1 MDTHGVAQLAR
12 NVPIIAPEDT
22 VRRAAGL
29 IRASGGSRVLVHDH
43 GRITGTVSERAIAA
57 LLAGAESLDEA
68 LDAPVG
74 RLLDPNV
81 VLVNWGVSLREAAE
95 LFASSDVDLLPLIDG
110 SGAYH
115 GAVFRSDLV
124 AHLTGNLRPP
134 TVAGMAT
141 PLGVYLTTGSVSGGA
156 GSLGLFLTGVS
167 LALMMTV
174 AAFAVEGVMKLFGML
189 TGIRMSVLLASVP
202 LTSHP
207 NVYDIPFYASIV
219 LSVVFFFVLMRLSP
233 LSGYHAAEHMTVHA
247 MEAGETLTPEN
258 VRSMPRVHPRCGTNL
273 LAAAGV
279 FLIIASRISN
289 EFGVMIALLV
299 VIVGWRT
306 VGGWL
311 QYFVTTRNPSDRQL
325 ENGVAAGNELI
336 RRFQERPN
344 FQLTGLPRIWKLGF
358 PQTLAGMITTVWLL
372 KSVFHLPVY

>member
-1 MDTHGVAQLAR
+1 MDPGIAQLTR
-12 NVPIIAPEDT
+12 TVPILAPEDT

-29 IRASGGSRVLVHDH
+29 IRASGGSRVLVHEQ

-57 LLAGAESLDEA
+57 SLARAESLDEA

-74 RLLDPNV
+74 QLLDPNV
-81 VLVNWGVSLREAAE
+81 VLVNRGVSLKEAAE
-95 LFASSDVDLLPLIDG
+95 LLASSDVDMLPVIDS

-115 GAVFRSDLV
+115 GVVFRSDLV

-156 GSLGLFLTGVS
+156 GSLGLFLTGAS

-174 AAFAVEGVMKLFGML
+174 AAFAVDGLMKLLGML
-189 TGIRMSVLLASVP
+189 TGIKIGVLLASVP

-207 NVYDIPFYASIV
+207 NIHDIPFYASMV

-247 MEAGETLTPEN
+247 MEAGEALTSEN

-299 VIVGWRT
+299 VIVGWRA

-311 QYFVTTRNPSDRQL
+311 QYFVTTRNPSERQL
-325 ENGVAAGNELI
+325 ANGVAAGNELI
-336 RRFQERPN
+336 KRFQERPN
-344 FQLTGLPRIWKLGF
+344 FQLTGLQRIWKLGF
-358 PQTLAGMITTVWLL
+358 PQTLAGMVTTVWLL